1 MPLKERRPLT
11 PGQRGMN
18 FLDFN
23 EITKSKPEK
32 SLLKAYKRKAGRNN
46 QGRITT
52 RHRGGGHKK
61 QYRVID
67 YKRDKDIVVA
77 KVKAIEYDPNRN
89 TRIALLLYKDGE
101 RRYILAPNSL
111 KVDDIVIS
119 GESENVE
126 QRVGNC
132 MPLRNI
138 TVGEVIHNIELK
150 PGAGGQMVRTAGAS
164 AQLLAKEG
172 EQAVVRLPSGE
183 MRRVNINCR
192 ASLGQLGNLDYLNVS
207 LGKAGRKR
215 YLGIRPTVRGSA
227 MNPVDHPHGGG
238 EGKCPIGGQPK
249 TPWGKP
255 AMGLKT
261 RKPKLSDKYI
271 VSRRKK

>member
-1 MPLKERRPLT
+1 MPVKERRPLT

-18 FLDFN
+18 FLVSD
-23 EITKSKPEK
+23 EITKTKPEK
-32 SLLKAYKRKAGRNN
+32 SLLKSYKSVAGRNN

-61 QYRVID
+61 RYRVID
-67 YKRDKDIVVA
+67 FKRDKDNVPS
-77 KVKAIEYDPNRN
+77 KVIAIEYDPNRN
-89 TRIALLLYKDGE
+89 CRIALLQYADGE
-101 RRYILAPNSL
+101 KRYILAPNNL
-111 KVDDIVIS
+111 KVNDVILS
-119 GESENVE
+119 GDSVE
-126 QRVGNC
+126 QKMGNC
-132 MPLRNI
+132 LPLKNI
-138 TVGEVIHNIELK
+138 TVGEFVHNVELK
-150 PGAGGQMVRTAGAS
+150 PGAGGQLGRAAGA
-164 AQLLAKEG
+164 ACQFLAKEG
-172 EQAVVRLPSGE
+172 ELATLRLPSGE
-183 MRRVNINCR
+183 MRRVNINCK
-192 ASLGQLGNLDYLNVS
+192 ATLGQLGNIDYMNMS

-215 YLGIRPTVRGSA
+215 YLGIRPTVRGSV

-238 EGKCPIGGQPK
+238 EGKSPIGGQPK

>member
-1 MPLKERRPLT
+1 MPLKERSPLT
-11 PGQRGMN
+11 PGQRGMT
-18 FLDFN
+18 FIDFS

-32 SLLKAYKRKAGRNN
+32 KLLLPHKRVSGRNN
-46 QGRITT
+46 HGRITT
-52 RHRGGGHKK
+52 RHKGGGHKK

-67 YKRDKDIVVA
+67 YRRDKDNILAKVVA
-77 KVKAIEYDPNRN
+77 LEYDPNRN
-89 TRIALLLYKDGE
+89 CRIALLIYKDGE
-101 RRYILAPNSL
+101 KRYILAPNNL
-111 KVDDIVIS
+111 KENDTVIS
-119 GESENVE
+119 GESVE
-126 QRVGNC
+126 QKMGNS
-132 MPLRNI
+132 MPLRNV
-138 TVGEVIHNIELK
+138 TVGELVHNVELK
-150 PGAGGQMVRTAGAS
+150 PGAGGQLVRTAGAA
-164 AQLLAKEG
+164 AQLLAKED
-172 EQAVVRLPSGE
+172 EEATLRLPSGE

-192 ASLGQLGNLDYLNVS
+192 ATLGQLGNLDHLNVK

-238 EGKCPIGGQPK
+238 EGRCPIGGQPK

>member
-1 MPLKERRPLT
+1 MPIKERRPLT
-11 PGQRGMN
+11 PGQRGMT
-18 FLDFN
+18 FIDFS

-32 SLLKAYKRKAGRNN
+32 NLLLTHKRGSGRNN

-52 RHRGGGHKK
+52 RHKGGGHKK
-61 QYRVID
+61 HYRIID
-67 YKRDKDIVVA
+67 YKRDKDNVVA
-77 KVKAIEYDPNRN
+77 KVVALEYDPNRN
-89 TRIALLLYKDGE
+89 CRIALLIYKDGE
-101 RRYILAPNSL
+101 KRYILAPNNL
-111 KVDDIVIS
+111 KVSDTVMS
-119 GESENVE
+119 GESVE
-126 QRVGNC
+126 QKIGNS

-138 TVGEVIHNIELK
+138 TVGEFVHNVELK
-150 PGAGGQMVRTAGAS
+150 PHAGGQLVRTAGAA
-164 AQLLAKEG
+164 AQLLAKEN
-172 EQAVVRLPSGE
+172 EDATLRLPSGE

-192 ASLGQLGNLDYLNVS
+192 ATLGQLGNLDHLNVK

-238 EGKCPIGGQPK
+238 EGRCPIGGQPK

>member
-1 MPLKERRPLT
+1 MPVKERRPMT

-18 FLDFN
+18 FIDYSDV
-23 EITKSKPEK
+23 TKTKPEK
-32 SLLKAYKRKAGRNN
+32 RLLAPHRRTSGRNN

-61 QYRVID
+61 QYRIID
-67 YKRDKDIVVA
+67 FKRDKDDVPARVL
-77 KVKAIEYDPNRN
+77 AIEYDPNRN
-89 TRIALLLYKDGE
+89 CRIALLVYKDGE
-101 RRYILAPNSL
+101 KRYILSPVGL
-111 KVDDIVIS
+111 KINDTILS
-119 GESENVE
+119 GSEVE

-132 MPLRNI
+132 LPLRNI
-138 TVGEVIHNIELK
+138 TIGEFVHNIELK
-150 PGAGGQMVRTAGAS
+150 PGRGGQFARSAGAA

-172 EQAVVRLPSGE
+172 EQVTLRLPSGE
-183 MRRVNINCR
+183 MRRVPIECR
-192 ASLGQLGNLDYLNVS
+192 ATLGQLGNVDYLNIQ

-238 EGKCPIGGQPK
+238 EGRSPIGGQPK

-261 RKPKLSDKYI
+261 RKPKASDKYI

>member
-18 FLDFN
+18 FIDFS
-23 EITKSKPEK
+23 EVTKSKPEK
-32 SLLKAYKRKAGRNN
+32 SLLLPYKRGAGRNN

-67 YKRDKDIVVA
+67 YKRDKENVPAKVVA
-77 KVKAIEYDPNRN
+77 LEYDPNRN
-89 TRIALLLYKDGE
+89 CRIALLVYKDGE
-101 RRYILAPNSL
+101 KRYILAPNNL
-111 KVDDIVIS
+111 KVNDIVVS
-119 GESENVE
+119 GESVE
-126 QRVGNC
+126 QKSGNS

-138 TVGEVIHNIELK
+138 TVGEFVHNVELK
-150 PGAGGQMVRTAGAS
+150 PGAGGQLVRTAGAA
-164 AQLLAKEG
+164 AQLLAKEDEG
-172 EQAVVRLPSGE
+172 ATLRLPSGE

-192 ASLGQLGNLDYLNVS
+192 ATLGQLGNLDHLNVK

-215 YLGIRPTVRGSA
+215 YLGVRPTVRGSA

-238 EGKCPIGGQPK
+238 EGRCPIGGQPK

-271 VSRRKK
+271 ITRRKK

>member
-11 PGQRGMN
+11 PGQRGMS
-18 FLDFN
+18 FIDFS

-32 SLLKAYKRKAGRNN
+32 RLLLPYKRTSGRNN

-52 RHRGGGHKK
+52 RHKGGGHKK
-61 QYRVID
+61 QYRIID
-67 YKRDKDIVVA
+67 YKRDKENIPAKVVA
-77 KVKAIEYDPNRN
+77 FEYDPNRN
-89 TRIALLLYKDGE
+89 CRIALLIYKDGE
-101 RRYILAPNSL
+101 KRYILAPNNL
-111 KVDDIVIS
+111 KVSDTVIS
-119 GESENVE
+119 GESVE
-126 QRVGNC
+126 QKVGNS
-132 MPLRNI
+132 MPLRSI
-138 TVGEVIHNIELK
+138 TVGEFVHNVELK
-150 PGAGGQMVRTAGAS
+150 PGAGGQLVRTAGAV
-164 AQLLAKEG
+164 AQLLAKED
-172 EQAVVRLPSGE
+172 EDATLRLPSGE

-192 ASLGQLGNLDYLNVS
+192 ATLGQLGNLDHSNVS

-238 EGKCPIGGQPK
+238 EGRCPIGGQPK

-271 VSRRKK
+271 VSRRKR

>member
-11 PGQRGMN
+11 PGQRGMT
-18 FLDFN
+18 FIDFS
-23 EITKSKPEK
+23 EVTKSKPEK
-32 SLLKAYKRKAGRNN
+32 NLLLPYKRGSGRNN

-52 RHRGGGHKK
+52 RHKGGGHKK
-61 QYRVID
+61 HYRIVD
-67 YKRDKDIVVA
+67 YKRDKDNVIA
-77 KVKAIEYDPNRN
+77 KVVAIEYDPNRN
-89 TRIALLLYKDGE
+89 CRIALLIYKDGE
-101 RRYILAPNSL
+101 KRYILAPNTL
-111 KVDDIVIS
+111 KVSDTVIS
-119 GESENVE
+119 GENVE
-126 QRVGNC
+126 QKIGNS
-132 MPLRNI
+132 MPLRNV
-138 TVGEVIHNIELK
+138 TVGEFVHNVELK
-150 PGAGGQMVRTAGAS
+150 PGAGGQLVRTAGSA
-164 AQLLAKEG
+164 AQLLAKED
-172 EQAVVRLPSGE
+172 EDATLRLPSGE

-192 ASLGQLGNLDYLNVS
+192 ATLGQLGNLDHLNVK

-238 EGKCPIGGQPK
+238 EGRCPIGGQPK

-271 VSRRKK
+271 VARRKK

>member
-11 PGQRGMN
+11 PGQRGMT
-18 FLDFN
+18 FIDFS

-32 SLLKAYKRKAGRNN
+32 SLLLPSKRGSGRNN

-52 RHRGGGHKK
+52 RHKGGGHKK
-61 QYRVID
+61 QYRIID
-67 YKRDKDIVVA
+67 YKRDKDNIVA
-77 KVKAIEYDPNRN
+77 KVVALEYDPNRN
-89 TRIALLLYKDGE
+89 CRIALLIYKDGE
-101 RRYILAPNSL
+101 KRYILAPNNL
-111 KVDDIVIS
+111 KVSDIVMS
-119 GESENVE
+119 GESVE
-126 QRVGNC
+126 QKVGNT

-138 TVGEVIHNIELK
+138 TVGEFVHNVELK
-150 PGAGGQMVRTAGAS
+150 PGAGGQLVRTAGGA
-164 AQLLAKEG
+164 AQLLAKED
-172 EQAVVRLPSGE
+172 EDATLRLPSGE

-192 ASLGQLGNLDYLNVS
+192 ATLGQLGNLDHLNVK

-238 EGKCPIGGQPK
+238 EGRCPIGGQPK

>member
-1 MPLKERRPLT
+1 MPVKERRPLT

-18 FLDFN
+18 FIDFS
-23 EITKSKPEK
+23 EITKSKPQK
-32 SLLKAYKRKAGRNN
+32 SLLLPYKRGSGRNN

-52 RHRGGGHKK
+52 RHKGGGHKK
-61 QYRVID
+61 HYRIID
-67 YKRDKDIVVA
+67 YKRDKDNIQAKVVA
-77 KVKAIEYDPNRN
+77 FEYDPNRN
-89 TRIALLLYKDGE
+89 CRIALLIYKDGE
-101 RRYILAPNSL
+101 KRYILAPNNL
-111 KVDDIVIS
+111 KVSDSVMS
-119 GESENVE
+119 GESVE
-126 QRVGNC
+126 QKVGNS

-138 TVGEVIHNIELK
+138 TVGEFVHNVELK
-150 PGAGGQMVRTAGAS
+150 PHAGGQLVRTAGGA
-164 AQLLAKEG
+164 AQLLAKEN
-172 EQAVVRLPSGE
+172 EDATLRLPSGE

-192 ASLGQLGNLDYLNVS
+192 ATLGQLGNLDHLNVK

-238 EGKCPIGGQPK
+238 EGRCPIGGQPK

-261 RKPKLSDKYI
+261 RKPKLSDRYI
-271 VSRRKK
+271 ISRRKK